1 MFVPQHRFR
10 DLRYAA
16 LVILIV
22 APGLCAASC
31 DDAGA
36 EDPVAAFTVQ
46 LDRTEVPLGGP
57 VNLAVQ
63 FVVAPTHEALA
74 EDYRVLVHF
83 LDDNGEM
90 MWADDHDPATP
101 TSRWQ
106 PGQTISYTRPV
117 RIPMYPYIGEAVVA
131 VGLYSATTGQ
141 RLPLAGEDLGQRE
154 YRGTV
159 VTLVPQSESSFLMYQ
174 DGWHEDEYNQ
184 DGNER
189 WRWTTERAGLSFR
202 NPGSDAVLY
211 LELDGRADLFDP
223 PQHVVIRLGDEV
235 VHENTIDS
243 AELQFLEVML
253 SEEQMGESEM
263 VTVSLEVDQTFVPS
277 SIPGAPPGDD
287 RDLGV
292 RVFYSFLEP
301 Q

>member
-1 MFVPQHRFR
+1 M
-10 DLRYAA
+10 
-16 LVILIV
+16 LVV
-22 APGLCAASC
+22 APGLFAASC
-31 DDAGA
+31 GAAGT

-57 VNLAVQ
+57 VTLAVQ

-131 VGLYSATTGQ
+131 VGLYSVTTGQ
-141 RLPLAGEDLGQRE
+141 RLPLAGEDLGQRA

-159 VTLVPQSESSFLMYQ
+159 VSLVPQPESSFLMYQ
-174 DGWHEDEYNQ
+174 DGWHEDEYDQ
-184 DGNER
+184 DGNVH

-235 VHENTIDS
+235 VHESTMDS
-243 AELQFLEVML
+243 AELQYLEVML
-253 SEEQMGESEM
+253 REEQMGESEM

-277 SIPGAPPGDD
+277 AISGAPPGDD
-287 RDLGV
+287 RDLGI
-292 RVFYSFLEP
+292 RVLYSFLEP